1 MSLCACGGGVGV
13 VCVEGEGVL
22 CVCVCGGRGVLCVWR
37 ERGVVC
43 VCVCRGRGCCV
54 SVNRSTRKRGKAQP
68 KGSNTKL
75 RRVLEIVN
83 AGFL

>member
-1 MSLCACGGGVGV
+1 MLNHPVDVCACGGGVGV
-13 VCVEGEGVL
+13 VCV
-22 CVCVCGGRGVLCVWR
+22 CVCGGGG
-37 ERGVVC
+37 GVVC
-43 VCVCRGRGCCV
+43 ACRGRGCCV

-75 RRVLEIVN
+75 QRVLEIVN